1 MTNAL
6 LSTETCA
13 VTEQSGVVT
22 SWTLAGST
30 TAYAGTLTTTDG
42 YNITAT
48 FTWKVLNS
56 TATGVTSKTCATVA
70 CVLGTCVETYTSAGV
85 VVASTVTDDG
95 NIALCHWFLIAAN
108 STAGTVAVV
117 SGTTNTYGIAN
128 YMTATQWGT
137 AGNAMVGNGL
147 LTRGT
152 SIGTT
157 HGFALTPATKPTT
170 VYTAGTYTQL
180 WYQPTYASTYAS
192 TTLRRY
198 NGGSGDADK
207 VKAYC
212 AKQRPIDT
220 ASTTYDSNSALVAA
234 TVGGTSGVVT
244 LTGAQALAAGAIA
257 FGVAA
262 LAF

>member
-1 MTNAL
+1 MANAL
-6 LSTETCA
+6 LSTESCA
-13 VTEQSGVVT
+13 TTIGSGLVT

-30 TAYAGTLTTTDG
+30 TAYAGSLTTTDG

-48 FTWKVLNS
+48 FTWQLL
-56 TATGVTSKTCATVA
+56 TATLTAVSGKDCATIA
-70 CVLGTCVETYTSAGV
+70 CTIGTCVETYDSAGV

-95 NIALCHWFLIAAN
+95 NIALCHWFLIG
-108 STAGTVAVV
+108 AGVVNTTTNV
-117 SGTTNTYGIAN
+117 SGDTNAYGIAN
-128 YMTATQWGT
+128 YMTATLWGT

-157 HGFALTPATKPTT
+157 HGFALTPATKPAT
-170 VYTAGTYTQL
+170 YTAGSYTQF

-192 TTLRRY
+192 TVLRRY

-212 AKQRPIDT
+212 ARLRDVDSS
-220 ASTTYDSNSALVAA
+220 STTYATETALVAA

>member
-1 MTNAL
+1 MANAL
-6 LSTETCA
+6 LSTESCA
-13 VTEQSGVVT
+13 TTVGQGLVT
-22 SWTLAGST
+22 SWTLAGAT
-30 TAYAGTLTTTDG
+30 TAYSGTLTTTDG
-42 YNITAT
+42 YSISAA
-48 FTWKVLNS
+48 FTWATLVSNVTGS
-56 TATGVTSKTCATVA
+56 GTDCTANA
-70 CVLGTCVETYTSAGV
+70 CVIGTCVETYDSLGV

-95 NIALCHWFLIAAN
+95 NIALCHWFLTSA
-108 STAGTVAVV
+108 SSVVGTVGLV

-128 YMTATQWGT
+128 YLTATQWGT
-137 AGNAMVGNGL
+137 GGNAVVGNGL

-157 HGFALTPATKPTT
+157 HGFALTPSTKPLTI
-170 VYTAGTYTQL
+170 YTAGAYSQL

-192 TTLRRY
+192 TVLRRY

-212 AKQRPIDT
+212 ARLRPIDT
-220 ASTTYDSNSALVAA
+220 ASATYTATTAMVAA
-234 TVGGTSGVVT
+234 TVGGTAGVIT

>member
-1 MTNAL
+1 M
-6 LSTETCA
+6 
-13 VTEQSGVVT
+13 
-22 SWTLAGST
+22 
-30 TAYAGTLTTTDG
+30 
-42 YNITAT
+42 
-48 FTWKVLNS
+48 
-56 TATGVTSKTCATVA
+56 
-70 CVLGTCVETYTSAGV
+70 LGTCVETYDNAGV

-95 NIALCHWFLIAAN
+95 NIALCHWFLLLQSATVN
-108 STAGTVAVV
+108 TVATV
-117 SGTTNTYGIAN
+117 SGNTNGYSIAN

-170 VYTAGTYTQL
+170 TYTAGTYTQL

>member
-13 VTEQSGVVT
+13 VTAGAGAVT

-42 YNITAT
+42 YSISAS
-48 FTWKVLNS
+48 FTVKALLNN
-56 TATGVTSKTCATVA
+56 TTGVSGKDCDANA
-70 CVLGTCVETYTSAGV
+70 CVFGTCVETYDSLGV
-85 VVASTVTDDG
+85 VVASTITDDG
-95 NIALCHWFLIAAN
+95 NLALCHWFLLAAG
-108 STAGTVAVV
+108 SAGTVGVV

-147 LTRGT
+147 LTLGT

-157 HGFALTPATKPTT
+157 HGFALTPSTKPTT
-170 VYTAGTYTQL
+170 VYTAQSYTQF

-192 TTLRRY
+192 TVLRRY
-198 NGGSGDADK
+198 NGGSGDADR

-212 AKQRPIDT
+212 AKIRPIDT

-234 TVGGTSGVVT
+234 TVGGTAGVVT

>member
-1 MTNAL
+1 MANAL

-13 VTEQSGVVT
+13 TTAGAGLVT

-48 FTWKVLNS
+48 FTWVTLANG
-56 TATGVTSKTCATVA
+56 TTGVASKDCDTVH
-70 CVLGTCVETYTSAGV
+70 CVIGTCVETYDSAGV
-85 VVASTVTDDG
+85 VVASSVTDDG
-95 NIALCHWFLIAAN
+95 NIALCHWFLIDAN
-108 STAGTVAVV
+108 ATAGTVDVV

-157 HGFALTPATKPTT
+157 YGFALTPSTKPAT
-170 VYTAGTYTQL
+170 VYTAGSYTQL

-198 NGGSGDADK
+198 NGGSGDGDK

-212 AKQRPIDT
+212 AKLRPIDT
-220 ASTTYDSNSALVAA
+220 ASTTYDAASALVAA

>member
-1 MTNAL
+1 MANAL
-6 LSTETCA
+6 LSTDACA
-13 VTEQSGVVT
+13 AGVGSGLVT
-22 SWTLAGST
+22 SWTLAGAT
-30 TAYAGTLTTTDG
+30 TAYSGTLTTTDG
-42 YNITAT
+42 YNIVAS
-48 FTWKVLNS
+48 FTWATLTTNVTGSGVDCTLN
-56 TATGVTSKTCATVA
+56 A
-70 CVLGTCVETYTSAGV
+70 CVIGTCVETYDSLGV

-95 NIALCHWFLIAAN
+95 NIALCHWFLVAGNA
-108 STAGTVAVV
+108 TVGTVAVV

-137 AGNAMVGNGL
+137 GGNAVVGNGL

-157 HGFALTPATKPTT
+157 HGFALTPSTKP
-170 VYTAGTYTQL
+170 VSIYTAGEYKQT

-192 TTLRRY
+192 TVLRRY

-212 AKQRPIDT
+212 AMLRDIAT
-220 ASTTYDSNSALVAA
+220 ASTTYASTTAMVAA
-234 TVGGTSGVVT
+234 TVGGTAGVVT